1 MSPAR
6 VRGTSK
12 HSFGDD
18 MWSLGV
24 TIITVMTGKIPFPTA
39 NRNSWMLMNAIISG
53 PQPTLSK
60 EGASSEIHDFI
71 HQCLNQPFKDKACAL
86 KLLDHPFL
94 TLARDRGII
103 QTHKPATLAK
113 CGKLKP
119 LDLPS
124 NASVKKVVEVAIS
137 WQLERFE
144 KEINLSSKLSYE
156 TSLCNNDLKMKSSK
170 EKILQ
175 YLKPQIE
182 WLASQMNVEVSILED
197 K

>member
-1 MSPAR
+1 
-6 VRGTSK
+6 
-12 HSFGDD
+12 

-24 TIITVMTGKIPFPTA
+24 TIITVMTGKISFPTA

-60 EGASSEIHDFI
+60 EGVSSEMYDFI
-71 HQCLNQPFKDKACAL
+71 HQCLNQPVKDKSCAL

-94 TLARDRGII
+94 TLARDRGILP
-103 QTHKPATLAK
+103 THKPATLAK

-124 NASVKKVVEVAIS
+124 NTSIKKVVEVAIS

-144 KEINLSSKLSYE
+144 KKINLSREMPYKTNSGKNDPEMKSFKEKFSFCNIRSRKLSGWH
-156 TSLCNNDLKMKSSK
+156 
-170 EKILQ
+170 
-175 YLKPQIE
+175 PR
-182 WLASQMNVEVSILED
+182 
-197 K
+197 